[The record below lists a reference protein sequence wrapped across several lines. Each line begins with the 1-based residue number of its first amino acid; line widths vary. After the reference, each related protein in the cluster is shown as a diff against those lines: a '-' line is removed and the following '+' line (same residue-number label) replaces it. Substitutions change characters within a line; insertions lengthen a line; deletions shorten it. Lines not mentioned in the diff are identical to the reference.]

1 MQVMERNRQLEETQ
15 KEEMRQNIQRNIE
28 MRKKQK

>member
-1 MQVMERNRQLEETQ
+1 MERNRQLEETQ